1 MSISLTK
8 IEKLKNKRYG
18 LYIEDD
24 TFLFDIDEDTLVHFA
39 LSKGQVYAQS
49 KIDEIRRHDEYISCL
64 HQAFRY
70 LERRPH
76 LKKELYRKLKQ
87 KSFPERSIDQTMD
100 YLEEKQYL
108 DDLDFIRRFI
118 NDQVRLKKNGFLL
131 IKKKLIEKGAKQE
144 DAERLLLLYYNENLQ
159 VANAKALLEKKK
171 SKLIETDSNKAKQK
185 LVRHLQ
191 QKGFPWRIIE
201 TALE

>member
-1 MSISLTK
+1 
-8 IEKLKNKRYG
+8 
-18 LYIEDD
+18 
-24 TFLFDIDEDTLVHFA
+24 
-39 LSKGQVYAQS
+39 
-49 KIDEIRRHDEYISCL
+49 
-64 HQAFRY
+64 
-70 LERRPH
+70 
-76 LKKELYRKLKQ
+76 
-87 KSFPERSIDQTMD
+87 MD